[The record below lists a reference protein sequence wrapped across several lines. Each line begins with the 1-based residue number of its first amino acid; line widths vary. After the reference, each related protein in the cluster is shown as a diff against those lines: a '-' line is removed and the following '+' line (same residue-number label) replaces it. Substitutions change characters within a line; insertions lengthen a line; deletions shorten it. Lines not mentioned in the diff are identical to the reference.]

1 MIITILPTLAF
12 ALITTFTPGPNNITS
27 ASMGLNNSYRKTL
40 PYLLG
45 IFSGFFII
53 MILCAFLAVSLLQ
66 TLPGV
71 EKILGPAGA
80 AYILW
85 LAYHTLKANYTFTE
99 SNKETLRFING
110 FLLQILNP
118 KVIIYGITIYSTFL
132 RDLPRNTIVLPIS
145 ALIFAII
152 SFCSISTWA
161 LFGTFIRK
169 FMKNRNMTL
178 ILNLLLSLMLVLTA
192 VKISGITDYF
202 K

>member
-1 MIITILPTLAF
+1 MITNILPILTF

-53 MILCAFLAVSLLQ
+53 MILSAFMTVTLLQ

-71 EKILGPAGA
+71 ENILGIIGA
-80 AYILW
+80 IYILW
-85 LAYHTLKANYTFTE
+85 LAYHTLKTNYSFADTNQKPLGFT
-99 SNKETLRFING
+99 KGLF
-110 FLLQILNP
+110 LQIFNP

-132 RDLPRNTIVLPIS
+132 KELPRNTAALPVS
-145 ALIFAII
+145 ALSLAFI
-152 SFCSISTWA
+152 SFSSTTTWN
-161 LFGTFIRK
+161 LFGALIRK
-169 FMKNRNMTL
+169 YMKNDKIKF
-178 ILNLLLSLMLVLTA
+178 ILNMILSLMLVLTA